1 MAHLKNLVVN
11 GNSRTIGT
19 VYASDYVGKVNGY
32 TIDYNTA
39 NNNDTWVPVLNNQT
53 IQHREIPKAYNNDPS
68 TLSVNHAVSAQY
80 IDGMKAPTSSTWGN
94 QTGTIIVNWATAGGG
109 GVQFRDNNPTTGQ
122 VSMLIDG
129 TVYVNEGKNA
139 VIGMADPTD
148 LPSSYTG
155 GNIFK
160 NP

>member
-32 TIDYNTA
+32 FFDIDTKNT
-39 NNNDTWVPVLNNQT
+39 NDTWVPVFLNEK
-53 IQHREIPKAYNNDPS
+53 IQHREIPIAYNNDPS
-68 TLSVNHAVSAQY
+68 TLSVNHAVSAKV
-80 IDGMKAPTSSTWGN
+80 IDGLKAGSSNTWGN
-94 QTGTIIVNWATAGGG
+94 QTGSNVVSWDTASGGSIQ
-109 GVQFRDNNPTTGQ
+109 VRDNNPASGQ
-122 VSMLIDG
+122 CSILVDG
-129 TVYVNEGKNA
+129 TVYVNEGRNA